1 MGDPWRDAGSA
12 EGEEAG
18 CGRKSKAGHERTLWV
33 AVRGSEKAQSVLAAA
48 AAEDPLCLLLEVGVA
63 RLLVQEAGW
72 RTGALEVTGLGREA
86 GGQSVL
92 AEVEGLEQR
101 SPAQEAEALVC
112 QMEVAEARQLECNGT
127 KHAQQFN

>member
-1 MGDPWRDAGSA
+1 M
-12 EGEEAG
+12 
-18 CGRKSKAGHERTLWV
+18 
-33 AVRGSEKAQSVLAAA
+33 LAAA

-112 QMEVAEARQLECNGT
+112 QMEVAEARQLCSSP
-127 KHAQQFN
+127 F